1 MARIRSVVAPLPR
14 ATELSLLVRMRS
26 GKSAQATSPGAS
38 ERGRALVEAVL
49 SERDSRARRDKL
61 RQGYS
66 ELSTCETLADAV
78 TRVLLA
84 SAEIQAEDEPLF
96 YIARLIS
103 FALILGAVIY
113 KNRPGSR

>member
-1 MARIRSVVAPLPR
+1 VNAVVLGAVAMASSVAALFFLRFWRQTRDPLF
-14 ATELSLLVRMRS
+14 LFF
-26 GKSAQATSPGAS
+26 
-38 ERGRALVEAVL
+38 ALAFAV
-49 SERDSRARRDKL
+49 
-61 RQGYS
+61 
-66 ELSTCETLADAV
+66 DAV

-103 FALILGAVIY
+103 FALILGAIIY